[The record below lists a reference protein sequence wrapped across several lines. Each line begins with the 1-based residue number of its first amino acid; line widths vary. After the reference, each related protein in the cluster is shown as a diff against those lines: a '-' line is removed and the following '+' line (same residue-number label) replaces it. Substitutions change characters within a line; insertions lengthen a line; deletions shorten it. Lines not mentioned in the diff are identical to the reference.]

1 MFEPTGLT
9 REELMLGR
17 TSVLANQP
25 EFNDETRLRNLI
37 ELTEERDLLTSVLAD
52 REVGPR
58 LHVTIGSEHAS
69 PRLTDFTLV
78 TSTYRIGGTS
88 GVIGVI
94 GPTRM
99 PYERIA
105 SIVSSASVLMSQV
118 LGDEVAGGTD
128 DADTEP

>member
-1 MFEPTGLT
+1 MELGLYT
-9 REELMLGR
+9 FADV
-17 TSVLANQP
+17 SLAPGPDAIDPHQ
-25 EFNDETRLRNLI
+25 RLRNLI
-37 ELTEERDLLTSVLAD
+37 ELTEESDLLSSVLAD
-52 REVGPR
+52 REIGPR

-88 GVIGVI
+88 GIIGVI

-105 SIVSSASVLMSQV
+105 SIVTSASALMSQV
-118 LGDEVAGGTD
+118 LGAG
-128 DADTEP
+128 AES